1 MKLLLRVFTFFMML
15 LSVNSLANNTE
26 NLIKCAEQK
35 DSLVRL
41 LCYDEIVELLKKND
55 TETIK
60 KVGLDV
66 NDPISSSTPSVTPS
80 ATSSA
85 TPLVEGKTA
94 NTTLNTLSP
103 EKANSVKN
111 NTASTAVEE
120 FGSENIESKAEQQA
134 KELNQVI
141 FTIKSLKKT
150 ARGQWNIIFNNGQL
164 WKQASSDTIRLVV
177 GNKVEVSK
185 AALGSYKLKK
195 VGSNRSIRVK
205 RLK

>member
-55 TETIK
+55 LDTIK

>member
-66 NDPISSSTPSVTPS
+66 NDPISSSTPS

-164 WKQASSDTIRLVV
+164 WKQASSDNIRLVV

-205 RLK
+205 RLQ

>member
-55 TETIK
+55 LDTIK

-66 NDPISSSTPSVTPS
+66 NDPISSSTPSVMPS

-120 FGSENIESKAEQQA
+120 FGSENIESKPEQQV

>member
-1 MKLLLRVFTFFMML
+1 ML

-41 LCYDEIVELLKKND
+41 LCYDGIVKLLKKND
-55 TETIK
+55 IETME

-66 NDPISSSTPSVTPS
+66 NDSISLSTPLVTPSVTPL
-80 ATSSA
+80 ATSSV

-94 NTTLNTLSP
+94 NTPLNRISP

-120 FGSENIESKAEQQA
+120 FGSENIDSKAEQQV

>member
-55 TETIK
+55 IDTIK

>member
-66 NDPISSSTPSVTPS
+66 NDPISSSTPS

-94 NTTLNTLSP
+94 NTTINTLSP

>member
-41 LCYDEIVELLKKND
+41 LCYDGIVELLKKND

-60 KVGLDV
+60 KIGPNV
-66 NDPISSSTPSVTPS
+66 NDSISLSTPSVTPS
-80 ATSSA
+80 ATSSV

-94 NTTLNTLSP
+94 NTPLNRISP

-120 FGSENIESKAEQQA
+120 FGSENIESKPEQQV

>member
-55 TETIK
+55 LDTIK

-205 RLK
+205 RLQ